1 MKGLELSRAYWEKC
15 ALPLFR
21 RELPAFLE
29 RAAVGLV
36 GEGSECFGFD
46 DEISQDH
53 DWGPGFCLWLP
64 EGEWA
69 EWQDA
74 VEALLGRLPDTYEGF
89 PARMAPAKRM
99 GRVGPLS
106 IEGFYGRFIGM
117 PQPPQTWKQW
127 RLVPE
132 QFLAVST
139 NGAVFSDRL
148 GAFTAFRE
156 ALLGFYPED
165 VRLKKIAA
173 RCMGMAQAGQYN
185 LLRSL
190 KRGETATAM
199 LAAAR
204 FSEQAVSMTFLL
216 NKRYM
221 PFYKWA
227 HRGVEQLPILGK
239 ETAGCVTALAG
250 LDWRLGPRVE
260 AVAGDIVESLCRDVA
275 GRLRSDGL
283 SDADGDSGTHRN
295 AGTAE
300 DVRYAGI
307 AFPADRMKGRGPT
320 APFILIALRIVSL
333 RCGTGSG
340 CCGR

>member
-74 VEALLGRLPDTYEGF
+74 VEALLARLPDTYEGF

-99 GRVGPLS
+99 GRVGPL
-106 IEGFYGRFIGM
+106 
-117 PQPPQTWKQW
+117 
-127 RLVPE
+127 
-132 QFLAVST
+132 
-139 NGAVFSDRL
+139 FSDRL

-227 HRGVEQLPILGK
+227 HRGVEQLPILGR
-239 ETAGCVTALAG
+239 ETAACVTALAG

-283 SDADGDSGTHRN
+283 SDADGDWLVEHGPSVQARIETP
-295 AGTAE
+295 E
-300 DVRYAGI
+300 LQ
-307 AFPADRMKGRGPT
+307 RMSVM
-320 APFILIALRIVSL
+320 LE
-333 RCGTGSG
+333 
-340 CCGR
+340 

>member
-74 VEALLGRLPDTYEGF
+74 VEALLARLPDTYEGF

-127 RLVPE
+127 RKRCWASIRKMSASKRLQP
-132 QFLAVST
+132 
-139 NGAVFSDRL
+139 GA
-148 GAFTAFRE
+148 
-156 ALLGFYPED
+156 
-165 VRLKKIAA
+165 
-173 RCMGMAQAGQYN
+173 
-185 LLRSL
+185 
-190 KRGETATAM
+190 
-199 LAAAR
+199 
-204 FSEQAVSMTFLL
+204 
-216 NKRYM
+216 
-221 PFYKWA
+221 WA
-227 HRGVEQLPILGK
+227 
-239 ETAGCVTALAG
+239 
-250 LDWRLGPRVE
+250 WRRPVNTTC
-260 AVAGDIVESLCRDVA
+260 S
-275 GRLRSDGL
+275 GR
-283 SDADGDSGTHRN
+283 
-295 AGTAE
+295 
-300 DVRYAGI
+300 
-307 AFPADRMKGRGPT
+307 
-320 APFILIALRIVSL
+320 
-333 RCGTGSG
+333 
-340 CCGR
+340 

>member
-74 VEALLGRLPDTYEGF
+74 VEALLARLPDTYEGF

-190 KRGETATAM
+190 KRV
-199 LAAAR
+199 R
-204 FSEQAVSMTFLL
+204 RQ
-216 NKRYM
+216 R
-221 PFYKWA
+221 PC
-227 HRGVEQLPILGK
+227 LP
-239 ETAGCVTALAG
+239 
-250 LDWRLGPRVE
+250 PRVF
-260 AVAGDIVESLCRDVA
+260 
-275 GRLRSDGL
+275 
-283 SDADGDSGTHRN
+283 RN
-295 AGTAE
+295 
-300 DVRYAGI
+300 R
-307 AFPADRMKGRGPT
+307 
-320 APFILIALRIVSL
+320 PFQ
-333 RCGTGSG
+333 
-340 CCGR
+340 